1 MKSAGALI
9 IGLVIGA
16 ALALTSQSET
26 TLAIAAGIAI
36 LGVVI
41 WLVSLI
47 RYVHSPRYEIDQRVR
62 SL

>member
-36 LGVVI
+36 LGVAVWVI
-41 WLVSLI
+41 SLV
-47 RYVHSPRYEIDQRVR
+47 RYVSSGRYEIDQRVR